1 MRSWDSSPHSP
12 PSSKYNLIPAVRE
25 VYCTGEVGAVWF
37 HCLPTASVG
46 DFQLKLQSSR
56 VFKQQRVCNRR
67 TLQKWKRPLLL
78 LFHCALQEVCAK
90 TVIPARGDT
99 LKVHQKKRLL
109 WGRIYQVW
117 SQRWVLLF
125 FFFCKSC
132 DTFVKWTS
140 LSFFGKST
148 LKSFIQI
155 FCIFVWRESL
165 TCQHA
170 CSWASEAAVLGWP
183 VLAPFWSELWGTSWV
198 FDSTSDLSSL
208 ALGDCLNVKSAVCP
222 RGFKMVNVTLVPSS
236 LLDLIW
242 NMRMC

>member
-78 LFHCALQEVCAK
+78 LFHRALQEVCAK

-125 FFFCKSC
+125 FFF
-132 DTFVKWTS
+132 VKVVTLS
-140 LSFFGKST
+140 LNERPCLSLANLHWNLLSRYFAFLCGVK
-148 LKSFIQI
+148 
-155 FCIFVWRESL
+155 VWPVNMRAPEPVKLQYLDDQFWLLFDLNSEEPLGYL
-165 TCQHA
+165 TQLLTYRA
-170 CSWASEAAVLGWP
+170 WPLETAWMWNQLSVLG
-183 VLAPFWSELWGTSWV
+183 
-198 FDSTSDLSSL
+198 
-208 ALGDCLNVKSAVCP
+208 AL
-222 RGFKMVNVTLVPSS
+222 R
-236 LLDLIW
+236 W
-242 NMRMC
+242 